1 MTFLQYGKFMYSYDQ
16 YLFLK
21 IILYFLEHLQRFK
34 RTFFYHSVI
43 SAQFYFS
50 QICTKISTPLNT
62 SKEGFTVTKAR
73 LLNTTVRYEE
83 KINPYYVEVK
93 GFIVKGM

>member
-1 MTFLQYGKFMYSYDQ
+1 MVSFYVYDQ
-16 YLFLK
+16 YLFNK
-21 IILYFLEHLQRFK
+21 IILYFLEHLQEDLK
-34 RTFFYHSVI
+34 ELFYHNTI

-50 QICTKISTPLNT
+50 QIRTKISTPLNT

-83 KINPYYVEVK
+83 KINLHYVEVK